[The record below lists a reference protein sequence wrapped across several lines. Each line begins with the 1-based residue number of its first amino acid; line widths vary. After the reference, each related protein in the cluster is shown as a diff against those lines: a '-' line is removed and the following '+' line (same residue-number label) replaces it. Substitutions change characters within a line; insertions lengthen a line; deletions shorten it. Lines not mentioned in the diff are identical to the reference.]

1 MTAVLDAPAA
11 PGVAPRPPVPRRV
24 LLLTTGLLSAGVA
37 LLVVSLLS
45 YAPSAVRIGPVAPV
59 FSGTAPQV
67 TLPTYG
73 LRGMHVLG
81 YEHGASAVLTL
92 PVHNGGVLPMTVTS
106 VDLGGGVA
114 PLLEVADVRGL
125 PLSVPP
131 GATRSL
137 EVRATLANC
146 KFFHEREVQNYPSLR
161 LGFSVLGEQGM
172 RDVPYDRPLMVHSPM
187 IVGCPDRLLDRQ
199 ADDRS
204 DLLRAG

>member
-1 MTAVLDAPAA
+1 MTAVLDVPAAAPA
-11 PGVAPRPPVPRRV
+11 PERPPVPRRT
-24 LLLTTGLLSAGVA
+24 LLLTVALLSAGVA
-37 LLVVSLLS
+37 LLVTSALS
-45 YAPSAVRIGPVAPV
+45 YAPSLVRIDPVAPA

-73 LRGMHVLG
+73 LQGMHVIG

-92 PVHNGGVLPMTVTS
+92 PVHNGGPLPLTVTS
-106 VDLGGGVA
+106 VELGGGVA
-114 PLLEVADVRGL
+114 PLLEVGDVPGL

-137 EVRATLANC
+137 EVPATLANC
-146 KFFHEREVQNYPSLR
+146 RFFHEREVQTYASVR
-161 LGFSVLGEQGM
+161 LGFTVLGREGV

-199 ADDRS
+199 ANDRS
-204 DLLRAG
+204 DLTRAG